1 MNAQKYLLDNNCDN
15 LILNDRFGM
24 NPTDRIYTSDI
35 MEKYAKDY
43 HESEV
48 NKLKQGVVS
57 GSVCVY
63 CKGSGVINMMNHGE
77 MPCVCKFPQTDH

>member
-1 MNAQKYLLDNNCDN
+1 MNAQKYLLDNNCDD

-48 NKLKQGVVS
+48 NKLKQGAVRCS
-57 GSVCVY
+57 LYTGTLNEAHAKCER
-63 CKGSGVINMMNHGE
+63 CGKEEWQH
-77 MPCVCKFPQTDH
+77 KL